1 MTKNELNEYF
11 WLNHEI
17 TRQKG
22 RLARLEEKL
31 KYSGE
36 IVGDSTN
43 NYSTGKARPIKIQGI
58 AGGGVELPLMIV
70 TLKREMVK
78 EYERHLWLAER
89 SSGTIQKYLHN
100 IEQFRRY
107 LPREKTVTKETV
119 IAYKKSIAEKYAI
132 STANA
137 ALVALNG
144 LFSFLGWRDCRVK
157 PFKQQRCIFRDKER
171 ELSEKEY
178 LSLLKAAKQKG
189 NQRLFYIMETLCNTG
204 IRISELQ
211 FITAEAV
218 WTGTAVVKCKGK
230 HRKVLLP
237 QRLRKELQRYCKK
250 NRIAS
255 GAVFITKTGKPI
267 SRTNV
272 WGEMKRLCKAACV
285 DAKKVFPHNF
295 RHLFAVSFYHLE
307 KDIAKLAD
315 LLGHAS
321 IETTRIYVME
331 TAESHI
337 RQIERMRLC
346 I

>member
-1 MTKNELNEYF
+1 MERILT
-11 WLNHEI
+11 
-17 TRQKG
+17 
-22 RLARLEEKL
+22 
-31 KYSGE
+31 
-36 IVGDSTN
+36 
-43 NYSTGKARPIKIQGI
+43 
-58 AGGGVELPLMIV
+58 
-70 TLKREMVK
+70 REMVR
-78 EYERHLWLAER
+78 EYERHLRLAER
-89 SSGTIQKYLHN
+89 SSGTIQKYLHD
-100 IEQFRRY
+100 IRRFY
-107 LPREKTVTKETV
+107 ERLPRGKELTKETV
-119 IAYKKSIAEKYAI
+119 IQYKESLAEQYAV

-137 ALVALNG
+137 ILVALNG
-144 LFSFLGWRDCRVK
+144 LFSFLGWFDCRVK

-178 LSLLKAAKQKG
+178 LSLLKAAKRRG

-218 WTGTAVVKCKGK
+218 RTGTAVVNCKGK
-230 HRKVLLP
+230 QRKVLLP
-237 QRLRKELQRYCKK
+237 QKLRKELQNYCKR
-250 NRIAS
+250 NSIVS
-255 GAVFITKTGKPI
+255 GAVFITRTGKPI

-285 DAKKVFPHNF
+285 EAKKVFPHNF
-295 RHLFAVSFYHLE
+295 RHLFAVSFYRLE

-331 TAESHI
+331 SAESHI
-337 RQIERMRLC
+337 RQIERMRLY